1 MILVSFR
8 KEEKSVSRLSDNRVA
23 VLARAALRVITAG
36 GEVISERAALV
47 EAKRILAEYFQRDDK
62 IDELVR
68 RKIASL
74 SRRVPQGSAEWE
86 VLYRRYFKEETSKRK
101 F

>member
-1 MILVSFR
+1 
-8 KEEKSVSRLSDNRVA
+8 VSRLSDNRIA
-23 VLARAALRVITAG
+23 ALARVVLRVVAAE
-36 GEVISERAALV
+36 GEVVSERAALV
-47 EAKRILAEYFQRDDK
+47 ESKRVLAEHFQRDDK

-74 SRRVPQGSAEWE
+74 SRQVVPGSTEWD
-86 VLYRRYFKEETSKRK
+86 VLYRRYFEEEARKRK

>member
-1 MILVSFR
+1 MKRAL
-8 KEEKSVSRLSDNRVA
+8 KDNRIAALARAVLQVLAAEGEVVSERA
-23 VLARAALRVITAG
+23 VLAESKRV
-36 GEVISERAALV
+36 
-47 EAKRILAEYFQRDDK
+47 LADHFQRDDK

-74 SRRVPQGSAEWE
+74 SRQVAPGSAEWE
-86 VLYRRYFKEETSKRK
+86 VLYRRYLEEEFRKRK

>member
-1 MILVSFR
+1 M
-8 KEEKSVSRLSDNRVA
+8 SRLSDNRIA
-23 VLARAALRVITAG
+23 ALARIVLRVIAAEG
-36 GEVISERAALV
+36 DVLSDRSALV
-47 EAKRILAEYFQRDDK
+47 EARRILAEHFQRDDK

-74 SRRVPQGSAEWE
+74 SRRVPEGSAEWDI
-86 VLYRRYFKEETSKRK
+86 LYRRYFEEEARKRK

>member
-1 MILVSFR
+1 M
-8 KEEKSVSRLSDNRVA
+8 SRLSDNRISA
-23 VLARAALRVITAG
+23 LARLVLRELAAE
-36 GEVISERAALV
+36 GEIVNERAAV
-47 EAKRILAEYFQRDDK
+47 AESKRVLAEHFQRDDK

-74 SRRVPQGSAEWE
+74 SRRVVPGSTEWD
-86 VLYRRYFKEETSKRK
+86 VLYRRYFEEEARKRK

>member
-1 MILVSFR
+1 M
-8 KEEKSVSRLSDNRVA
+8 SRLSDNRVA
-23 VLARAALRVITAG
+23 ALARVVLRVVVAE
-36 GEVISERAALV
+36 GEVVSERAALA
-47 EAKRILAEYFQRDDK
+47 ESKRVLAEHFQRDDK

-74 SRRVPQGSAEWE
+74 SRQVVPGSTEWD
-86 VLYRRYFKEETSKRK
+86 VLYRRYFEEEARKRK

>member
-1 MILVSFR
+1 M
-8 KEEKSVSRLSDNRVA
+8 SRLSDNRIA
-23 VLARAALRVITAG
+23 ALARIALRVLATE
-36 GEVISERAALV
+36 GEVPSERAALM

-62 IDELVR
+62 TDEIVR

-74 SRRVPQGSAEWE
+74 SRQVPQGSAEWE
-86 VLYRRYFKEETSKRK
+86 ILYRRYFEEETRKRK